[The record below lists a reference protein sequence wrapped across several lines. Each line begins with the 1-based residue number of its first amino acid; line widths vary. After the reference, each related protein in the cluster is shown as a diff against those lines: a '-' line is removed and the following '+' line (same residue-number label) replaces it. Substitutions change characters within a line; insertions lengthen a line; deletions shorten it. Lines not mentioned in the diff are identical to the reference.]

1 MKRADPV
8 TLDIVIPIYN
18 EEEALPALFER
29 LQVVFAPDALRA
41 AAIERVRFLIVD
53 DGSTDRSAEI
63 VARFIR
69 EGTSAVLYRLS
80 RNFGHQSAVSAGLD
94 RSTADLVAVLDADLQ
109 DPPEIVLDMVRR
121 WRGGFDVIHAQRA
134 KRSEGPLKRF
144 GYWGFYRIASFLSE
158 IDIPLDAGDFCLMDR
173 RVVDAVNELPEK
185 LRFPRVLRAW
195 VGFRQTSIPYDR
207 PARQAGKPKYTL
219 RKLYSL
225 ATDGIASSSIRLLK
239 LAQLAAFSFA
249 LVTVAIVVLMLA
261 LVITRPLELQ
271 TLLFLIG
278 YILVA
283 AGNFVV
289 TICLY
294 ILGAYVGRTY
304 LEAKGRP
311 AYLIMEVVDGG

>member
-41 AAIERVRFLIVD
+41 AAIERVRFLIID

-121 WRGGFDVIHAQRA
+121 WREGFDVIHAQRA

-195 VGFRQTSIPYDR
+195 VGFRQTSIPCDR

-239 LAQLAAFSFA
+239 LAQFAAFSFA

-261 LVITRPLELQ
+261 LVAIRPLELQ